1 MNVLPSE
8 DQTQHVVIHLLK
20 VLPLQNTGAN
30 LHCFKN
36 GLQHPPW
43 FNSNNSTCLLE
54 LSSSH
59 KKYPHPHFSGSCLL
73 TRILSDNP
81 ITSLRLRPRNT
92 IICNCT
98 NTRILAKKSR
108 HMVQMMKKQK
118 RSRYTPTAQIGR
130 MLPISR
136 LRKPHVH
143 CLKEK
148 KHKVFSK
155 DRIVS
160 LTTCFP
166 LPKGWLYLTSALIS
180 MSDNLSLSTSHLLE
194 TWKGHTC
201 DFTHTHTHYLLSIL
215 LIMLTLGRAFHF
227 YPDKI
232 FSTLKMEDS
241 TVLQNISVNLQTYMM
256 SQPRWLS
263 SNTPGTKA
271 WEPILSDLLTI
282 YSVVL
287 KLSCKSQMDRMI
299 KTGTLQ
305 RFKHKW
311 EQCTSPG
318 YRQKIKK
325 FSSQK

>member
-201 DFTHTHTHYLLSIL
+201 DFTHTHTL
-215 LIMLTLGRAFHF
+215 LIIHTSHHVDPGKGLPFLPRQNFF
-227 YPDKI
+227 N
-232 FSTLKMEDS
+232 SEDGGQYS
-241 TVLQNISVNLQTYMM
+241 PPKHQCQPTNLHDVT
-256 SQPRWLS
+256 
-263 SNTPGTKA
+263 T
-271 WEPILSDLLTI
+271 
-282 YSVVL
+282 
-287 KLSCKSQMDRMI
+287 QMI
-299 KTGTLQ
+299 
-305 RFKHKW
+305 
-311 EQCTSPG
+311 
-318 YRQKIKK
+318 II
-325 FSSQK
+325 